1 MSRREKQYGAKL
13 CRLEFRNKDKGW
25 HRSSVR
31 MEFGNGKVYHAPITE
46 DAYMNGFL
54 NSYMLKPCC
63 YDCHFRNFSAGCDLA
78 LGDFWGI
85 ETMPTW
91 HDDNIG
97 TSAVLV
103 NTEKG
108 KAILEQLPLDKQPCL
123 LDEIIRFNRNLVCS
137 ALPHPQREAFYA
149 CAEAKGYEAA
159 IRQFLEYSAA
169 HRARSSLRYRV
180 RCLWYAIRGKEKP
193 FY

>member
-1 MSRREKQYGAKL
+1 MPRCSKPIFPCGRKQYGAKL

-31 MEFGNGKVYHAPITE
+31 MEFGNRKVYHAPITE

-108 KAILEQLPLDKQPCL
+108 KAIPGSFRWINNPACLTKSYALIGTLSAPHCRIRRERRSMPAQKQG
-123 LDEIIRFNRNLVCS
+123 V
-137 ALPHPQREAFYA
+137 
-149 CAEAKGYEAA
+149 
-159 IRQFLEYSAA
+159 
-169 HRARSSLRYRV
+169 
-180 RCLWYAIRGKEKP
+180 
-193 FY
+193 